1 MIQTDERSLVLEI
14 ISSKRELANSI
25 DVKELDDLPKALR
38 VIKALCLGAEKFDTS
53 GNASKLSL
61 ASMMLF
67 LKKTPSLWRPEY
79 EKFEDFA
86 KDKIYSKGFQKAQAY
101 KYMSVAQKFGK
112 QRLDRIAAIS
122 FESMYLISR
131 HTDDSKPGCEKYLKA
146 AETMDR
152 ASLLDQVA
160 KWTGNTKE
168 SLRAGSFKVAGTVE
182 EVAQIQSALKN
193 QEVLDAIT
201 DGDAEAAGKL
211 SPAQIILA
219 WLGDF
224 AATHGISV

>member
-1 MIQTDERSLVLEI
+1 MPQDDREIVSAI
-14 ISSKRELANSI
+14 ISSKRELANSV
-25 DVKELDDLPKALR
+25 DVKELDDLPKVLR

-67 LKKTPSLWRPEY
+67 LKTTPSRWRPKY

-86 KDKIYSKGFQKAQAY
+86 KDNIYGKGFQKAQAY
-101 KYMSVAQKFGK
+101 KYMAVAQKFGK

-160 KWTGNTKE
+160 KWTGNTTE
-168 SLRAGSFKVAGTVE
+168 SLRAGSFKVVGTVE

-193 QEVLDAIT
+193 QEVLAAIT

-211 SPAQIILA
+211 SSAQIILA
-219 WLGDF
+219 WLAEFCGSN
-224 AATHGISV
+224 GISG